1 MEGSRFSQQDKMF
14 MSLALSEAEG
24 ALESGD
30 YPVGA
35 VLTISGEYVGKARN
49 SILTESQT
57 TSHAE
62 HKLLQVHSA
71 QLRGVVRS
79 REDYEIVLYTT
90 LEPCLMCLGVAVL
103 HRVTRVVIA
112 CPDPHGGATG
122 INPGDLGCF
131 YGENWPKIE
140 PGLMKEKSM
149 EMILQFL
156 KTGKF
161 LSWEIMLAEF
171 TNLKNNW

>member
-1 MEGSRFSQQDKMF
+1 
-14 MSLALSEAEG
+14 MSLALSEAEQ
-24 ALESGD
+24 ALASGD

-35 VLTISGEYVGKARN
+35 VLTVNDDYIGKARN
-49 SILTESQT
+49 SIISESQT

-62 HKLLQVHSA
+62 HKLLSGNSA
-71 QLRGVVRS
+71 QLRKVVRS
-79 REDYEIVLYTT
+79 DEDYEIVLYTT

-103 HRVTRVVIA
+103 HRLTRIVIA

-131 YGENWPKIE
+131 YGDYWPKIE
-140 PGLMKEKSM
+140 TGLMKDKSVK
-149 EMILQFL
+149 MIIQFL

-161 LSWEIMLAEF
+161 LSWETMLSEF
-171 TNLKNNW
+171 SKMKNRW